1 MGSNCDD
8 SVVISRGSNCEAL
21 TCILSVFIFPKE
33 VLSDCPSVYKSTYWF
48 SIMLR
53 SVEVNSILCNEDK
66 LKSWNQRTLQSVQGL
81 LDSTFWER
89 LFVESQALI
98 LMRKA

>member
-33 VLSDCPSVYKSTYWF
+33 VLSDCPSV
-48 SIMLR
+48 
-53 SVEVNSILCNEDK
+53 
-66 LKSWNQRTLQSVQGL
+66 
-81 LDSTFWER
+81 
-89 LFVESQALI
+89 
-98 LMRKA
+98 